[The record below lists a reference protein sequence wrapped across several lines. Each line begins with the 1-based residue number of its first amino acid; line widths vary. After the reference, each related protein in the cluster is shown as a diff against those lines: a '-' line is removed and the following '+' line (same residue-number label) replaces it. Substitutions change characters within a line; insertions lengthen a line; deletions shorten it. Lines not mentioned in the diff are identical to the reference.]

1 LTVSEMFV
9 KNNQVCRGPYDLFS
23 LILSCHASNNCFL
36 CIMKGPFTVLP
47 MVNIASIDLGSHT
60 ARLLIAGVGESGEIF
75 EPLMRKRSYVY
86 LAEDFDP
93 VLKRISTEASAR
105 AAMVLKDFS
114 RAMADRRVNRVVA
127 VATGVVREAANR
139 DAFLREIFE
148 KSGLRVKAISGE
160 REAFLTGKG
169 ALGAL
174 GIHEPPSFV
183 FDLGGGT
190 TEFLCQR
197 EKGGEEGI
205 VVKSV
210 SLGAMVLTKA
220 FLKSDPPLEGEMS
233 ALSEHIDQT
242 LNRKC
247 PYFKEDGPVIGTGG
261 TVTALC
267 AMNNDILLNEIV
279 PERINGLKLTLFQ
292 IESCLEKM
300 RHLTIAQRIERLG
313 LDWGRSQ
320 VMVAGAAVV
329 AGLLRHL
336 NTSELLVSMSDLL
349 EGALMDFFEGE
360 QHG

>member
-1 LTVSEMFV
+1 M
-9 KNNQVCRGPYDLFS
+9 ND
-23 LILSCHASNNCFL
+23 
-36 CIMKGPFTVLP
+36 
-47 MVNIASIDLGSHT
+47 IASIDLGSHT
-60 ARLLIAGVGESGEIF
+60 ARLLIAGVGKDGEMF

-86 LAEDFDP
+86 LAGDFDP

-105 AAMVLKDFS
+105 AVTVLKAFS
-114 RAMADRRVNRVVA
+114 RAINDWQAKRVVA

-139 DAFLREIFE
+139 DEFLGEVFL

-174 GIHEPPSFV
+174 GINEPPFLV

-197 EKGGEEGI
+197 EKGGKEGI
-205 VVKSV
+205 AVKSV
-210 SLGAMVLTKA
+210 SLGAMVLTKV
-220 FLKSDPPLEGEMS
+220 FLKSDPPLEREMN

-247 PYFKEDGPVIGTGG
+247 PYFPENAPVIGTGG
-261 TVTALC
+261 TVAALC
-267 AMNNDILLNEIV
+267 AMHNDILLNEIV

-300 RHLTIAQRIERLG
+300 RHLTIARRIERG
-313 LDWGRSQ
+313 LDSGRSQ
-320 VMVAGAAVV
+320 VIVAGAAVV
-329 AGLLRHL
+329 ARLLRHL
-336 NTSELLVSMSDLL
+336 NASELTVSMSDLL
-349 EGALMDFFEGE
+349 EGALMDFLEGE
-360 QHG
+360 QYG

>member
-1 LTVSEMFV
+1 M
-9 KNNQVCRGPYDLFS
+9 ND
-23 LILSCHASNNCFL
+23 
-36 CIMKGPFTVLP
+36 
-47 MVNIASIDLGSHT
+47 IASIDLGSHT
-60 ARLLIAGVGESGEIF
+60 ARLLIAGVGKDSEMF

-86 LAEDFDP
+86 LAGDFDP
-93 VLKRISTEASAR
+93 VLKRISPEASAR
-105 AAMVLKDFS
+105 AVTVLKDFS
-114 RAMADRRVNRVVA
+114 RIIEDWRVKRVVA
-127 VATGVVREAANR
+127 VATGVVREAANG
-139 DAFLREIFE
+139 DEFLAEVFL

-174 GIHEPPSFV
+174 GINEPPFLV

-205 VVKSV
+205 AAKSV

-220 FLKSDPPLEGEMS
+220 FLKSDPPLEREMN

-247 PYFKEDGPVIGTGG
+247 PYFPENEPVIGTGG
-261 TVTALC
+261 TVAALC
-267 AMNNDILLNEIV
+267 AMHNDILLNEIV
-279 PERINGLKLTLFQ
+279 PKRINGLKLTLFQ

-300 RHLTIAQRIERLG
+300 RHLTIAQRIERG
-313 LDWGRSQ
+313 LESGRSQ

-329 AGLLRHL
+329 ARLLRHL
-336 NTSELLVSMSDLL
+336 NASELTVSMSDLL
-349 EGALMDFFEGE
+349 EGALMDFLEGE
-360 QHG
+360 QYG